1 MPAMSPGRSSPGA
14 YSLCS
19 FECGA
24 PGVLNSAETMFTTS
38 CSASTIIPLS
48 SPSSSTASWQPPG
61 GSSAS
66 PPAV

>member
-1 MPAMSPGRSSPGA
+1 MPTMSPGRSSPGA

-24 PGVLNSAETMFTTS
+24 PGALNSAESTFTTS
-38 CSASTIIPLS
+38 CSASTSIPLS

-61 GSSAS
+61 GSRASA
-66 PPAV
+66 PPV